1 MKPSPKLVVLV
12 LAALLV
18 ACAQS
23 PPKPLVVLEHPETG
37 ARVSFYREIF
47 FKVPA
52 DYDEAE
58 HIAQWRV
65 EQERAGFTVEVK
77 D

>member
-1 MKPSPKLVVLV
+1 MRPSPKLVVLSLAV
-12 LAALLV
+12 LSL

-23 PPKPLVVLEHPETG
+23 PPKPLVVLENPQTG
-37 ARVSFYREIF
+37 ARVSFYREIP

-52 DYDEAE
+52 DYDEDE
-58 HIAQWRV
+58 HIAQWRA